1 MIGLAMLVLTVLF
14 GGGAVFAF
22 KYRSMLMGAVQRGS
36 ENMHRNIQR
45 NPVYRYAGRMG
56 SRGVLGFLKEWG
68 PIGEGLGLLWQN
80 YRMRREVNSEFDEV
94 ESELRQTREDI
105 ASAQA
110 SSVPTFVFVEG
121 ETAGGGSGRLLGGGT
136 DDRRG
141 PIRLVQTGPDTW
153 AYPGIE
159 VVSGEKMP
167 GTGAYEKARLAP
179 GVEVLP
185 PWADSGDGDR
195 ADALLGGYG
204 GQPVYDEDVPDGGA
218 AADRGSPLAGY
229 MWPGEAT
236 GVSGHIADTAVPSE
250 DMGVPEER
258 ARIEPDVTGKGT
270 QRPNVMQAR
279 PPRAASPRSGAAVP
293 QRPATNLA
301 ARPEAPA
308 FSGTRQDTRQD
319 TRPISETRPET
330 PAISGDSV
338 GARDGGEAGSVG
350 AGNVTP
356 NAAVGR
362 ADAGAVGRDARPGG
376 VKPAAARPGA
386 AVGGIPRGSGVPA
399 AKAFVP
405 ETALP
410 GRGFGADAAA
420 KPETPGAPNSG
431 TSGDSGG
438 GTGG

>member
-1 MIGLAMLVLTVLF
+1 MLVLTVLF

-22 KYRSMLMGAVQRGS
+22 KYRSMLMDAVQRGS

-110 SSVPTFVFVEG
+110 SSAPTFVFVEG

-185 PWADSGDGDR
+185 PWAGGEEGDGDK

-204 GQPVYDEDVPDGGA
+204 GRPVYGGDVPDGGA
-218 AADRGSPLAGY
+218 AADGGSQPAGY
-229 MWPGEAT
+229 TRPGDTAGVNGFGVDTATPGE
-236 GVSGHIADTAVPSE
+236 GGG
-250 DMGVPEER
+250 MPEEK
-258 ARIEPDVTGKGT
+258 AWVGPDVTGKGT

-293 QRPATNLA
+293 QRPGVNPA

-308 FSGTRQDTRQD
+308 SSETRQDTQ
-319 TRPISETRPET
+319 PVSETRPET